1 VIYALTHKDSVSEK
15 IIPYFVLTNLL
26 NTVWMICWHYDAF
39 LLSVFVMLGLLITLV
54 ITSEM
59 LYRLKKKTLLQV
71 FCVGFPFALYL
82 GWISVAT
89 IANISVYLVSISWN
103 GFGLSQVLWTMIL
116 TAVAMILSLLRVA
129 LRKDLVFLAVVVWAL
144 WGIRAKLLLSPN
156 IMLYSPSI
164 SDLRLF
170 IYYEVV
176 FLIVIGILF
185 GSTLV
190 INRRGGK

>member
-1 VIYALTHKDSVSEK
+1 VCIVY
-15 IIPYFVLTNLL
+15 
-26 NTVWMICWHYDAF
+26 
-39 LLSVFVMLGLLITLV
+39 
-54 ITSEM
+54 
-59 LYRLKKKTLLQV
+59 
-71 FCVGFPFALYL
+71 PFALYL

-103 GFGLSQVLWTMIL
+103 GFGVSPVLWTMIM
-116 TAVAMILSLLRVA
+116 TGAAMILSLLRVV

-144 WGIRAKLLLSPN
+144 WGIRAKLLFAPN

-164 SDLRLF
+164 SDLRVF

-176 FLIVIGILF
+176 FLVLVGILF

-190 INRRGGK
+190 ITGKRLGTRA